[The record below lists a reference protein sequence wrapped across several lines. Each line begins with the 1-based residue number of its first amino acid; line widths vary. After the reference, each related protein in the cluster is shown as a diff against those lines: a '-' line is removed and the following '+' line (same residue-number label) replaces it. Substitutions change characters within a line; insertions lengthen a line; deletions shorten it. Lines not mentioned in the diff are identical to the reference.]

1 MIIAIDFDGTC
12 VTHEYPSIGASI
24 GAQAVLRDL
33 VERGHQLVLNTMRSD
48 ENLKAAVDWFAVND
62 IELYG
67 VNHTPG
73 QDTWTNSPKCYAQL
87 YIDDAA
93 LGIPLVYMK
102 GFRPFVDWVAVRK
115 LLEAH
120 PLYA

>member
-1 MIIAIDFDGTC
+1 MIIAVDFDGTC
-12 VTHEYPSIGASI
+12 VTHEYPDIGADI

-33 VERGHQLVLNTMRSD
+33 VERGHQLVLHTMRSD
-48 ENLKAAVDWFAVND
+48 VYLKDAVDWFAKNG
-62 IELYG
+62 IELFG

-73 QDTWTNSPKCYAQL
+73 QENWTKSAKCYAHL

-93 LGIPLVYMK
+93 LGVPLAHMDDL
-102 GFRPFVDWVAVRK
+102 RPFVDWAAVRK
-115 LLEAH
+115 LLEEH